1 MNLALTFGA
10 ILAGAVV
17 IDYGSR
23 NVRSAFASTSSPS
36 SAGAAPTGSG
46 AAPAGTG
53 AVAGGKLNANQAAFA
68 SRLQAD
74 TGLDPHVIAGWL
86 LAEEPASASAAPNGA
101 NNWLNIGAFD
111 SGGFAFGGSSV
122 WSSPAEAAD
131 ATAAFMLGHPVGG
144 ITPPAYG
151 SSGIRSIIASAGQG
165 IQAQIAAIQR
175 SGWATS
181 GYPDLPSLVGA
192 NS

>member
-1 MNLALTFGA
+1 MNLPIVFGA

-17 IDYGSR
+17 IDYGTR
-23 NVRSAFASTSSPS
+23 NVRQAFAASPAGSSSP
-36 SAGAAPTGSG
+36 AGS
-46 AAPAGTG
+46 APAGTG
-53 AVAGGKLNANQAAFA
+53 AVAGGKLNGNQSAFA

-74 TGLDPHVIAGWL
+74 TGLDPKVIAGWL
-86 LAEEPASASAAPNGA
+86 LAEEPASSSTAPNGA

-111 SGGFAFGGSSV
+111 NGGWAFGGASV
-122 WSSPAEAAD
+122 WADPQHAAD
-131 ATAAFMLGHPVGG
+131 ATAAFMLGHPVNG

-151 SSGIRSIIASAGQG
+151 SSGIRSIIASAGRG

-181 GYPDLPSLVGA
+181 GYPTLPSLVGA
-192 NS
+192 NP